1 MPYGTGFL
9 NLEKMKIHIEF
20 EFEGVPGLAQ
30 DDRGSIWRM
39 PFKSANNCQFA
50 AKQLEPTYDRN
61 YTAYR
66 HQNKRYSE
74 KRLELLRVPVNY
86 TIEV

>member
-1 MPYGTGFL
+1 
-9 NLEKMKIHIEF
+9 MKIHIEF
-20 EFEGVPGLAQ
+20 EFEGVPGLVQ

-39 PFKSANNCQFA
+39 PFTSANNCQFP
-50 AKQLEPTYDRN
+50 AKQLKLSFDRN

-74 KRLELLRVPVNY
+74 KRLEKLRVPVEY